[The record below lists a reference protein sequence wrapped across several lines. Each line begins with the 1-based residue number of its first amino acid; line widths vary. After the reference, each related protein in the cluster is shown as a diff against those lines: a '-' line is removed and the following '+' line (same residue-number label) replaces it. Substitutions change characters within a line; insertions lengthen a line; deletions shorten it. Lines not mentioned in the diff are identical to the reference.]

1 MITYTSKTGYIK
13 RIATGEIYVADI
25 IYLGKLDNVS
35 NYADSTKEEYEA
47 YIEELAKEARE
58 NGNND

>member
-13 RIATGEIYVADI
+13 RIATGEIYVAEVL
-25 IYLGKLDNVS
+25 YLGKFDKEE

-47 YIEELAKEARE
+47 YIEELAKEVE
-58 NGNND
+58 QNGNND

>member
-13 RIATGEIYVADI
+13 RIATGEIYEAEVL
-25 IYLGKLDNVS
+25 YLGKFDKEE

-47 YIEELAKEARE
+47 YIEELAKEAKE